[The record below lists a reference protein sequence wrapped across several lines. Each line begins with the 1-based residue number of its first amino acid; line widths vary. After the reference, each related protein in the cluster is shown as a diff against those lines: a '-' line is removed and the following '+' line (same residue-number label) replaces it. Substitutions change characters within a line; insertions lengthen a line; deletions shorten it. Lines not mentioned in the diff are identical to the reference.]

1 LGHAFRGQGEI
12 LVLERRF
19 RLEGDHVAAVAEV
32 KLRAS
37 AGADG
42 ATLQAVLVKIDRA
55 EVFAV
60 TTVLPLQFDR
70 RRGLAFKIDGAEKVP
85 AILTL
90 DGTLSRSEKSS
101 FVLGTEYSHF
111 RRSLQ

>member
-1 LGHAFRGQGEI
+1 LRHAFRSEREI
-12 LVLERRF
+12 LRLERRV
-19 RLEGDHVAAVAEV
+19 RLEADDVATVAQV
-32 KLRAS
+32 KERAS

-42 ATLQAVLVKIDRA
+42 AALQAVLVKIDGA

-60 TTVLPLQFDR
+60 TAVLPLQFDWGHR
-70 RRGLAFKIDGAEKVP
+70 LALEIDLAEKVA

-90 DGTLSRSEKSS
+90 YGTLPGREKSS

-111 RRSLQ
+111 RSSLQ